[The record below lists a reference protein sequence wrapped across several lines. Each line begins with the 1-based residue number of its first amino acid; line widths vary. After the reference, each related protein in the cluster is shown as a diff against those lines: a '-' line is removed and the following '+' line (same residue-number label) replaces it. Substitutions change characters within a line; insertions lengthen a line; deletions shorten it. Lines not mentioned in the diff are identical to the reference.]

1 MLVLHIWREHRG
13 ENWSMNN
20 SRNHKAIKASP
31 PSPHREQVWEILQEI
46 YRSAAAIQGPTWWSF
61 KVNVLNQVC
70 HLGLL
75 LCLSSSTMYIFIFT
89 FSWIVFHWGIRR
101 LFSFFLPPKYSHTH
115 THTKI
120 NRNTDCLLFGNEFC
134 SALCIEFLRQWGD
147 PCSLWRNK
155 LGITTY
161 TIKSGSFVK
170 C

>member
-46 YRSAAAIQGPTWWSF
+46 YRSAAAIQGPTWRSF

-75 LCLSSSTMYIFIFT
+75 LCLSSRTMYIFIFT
-89 FSWIVFHWGIRR
+89 FSWIVFHWGIHR

-115 THTKI
+115 THK
-120 NRNTDCLLFGNEFC
+120 NQQEYRLFAVWEWVLLSFMYWISE
-134 SALCIEFLRQWGD
+134 AMWW
-147 PCSLWRNK
+147 SLLTMK
-155 LGITTY
+155 E
-161 TIKSGSFVK
+161 
-170 C
+170 